1 VNGQLDLVKIS
12 SVVYLLPYTLRRYA
26 RIPGQFEKATFT
38 RVATHFDLD
47 EQAGVV
53 RVQSYENDG
62 SITSPIAYIALA
74 AAGWT

>member
-1 VNGQLDLVKIS
+1 MD
-12 SVVYLLPYTLRRYA
+12 
-26 RIPGQFEKATFT
+26 KATFT
-38 RVATHFDLD
+38 RHFDLD

-62 SITSPIAYIALA
+62 SITSHIAYIALA